1 MRGAHQ
7 RVDLLAGG
15 ELLGDGGQALHAA
28 GLVDLSKSIY
38 TTPNFTWLSFIVG
51 MLAISLAAI
60 CERRWGQPPT
70 NVLIL
75 HNASQSPTLRQPIDS
90 ARIRCPR
97 RGWNIG

>member
-1 MRGAHQ
+1 MRELEPRHWCAIVGITFTVLSPFLAIA
-7 RVDLLAGG
+7 RVEAG
-15 ELLGDGGQALHAA
+15 
-28 GLVDLSKSIY
+28 
-38 TTPNFTWLSFIVG
+38 WLSFIVG